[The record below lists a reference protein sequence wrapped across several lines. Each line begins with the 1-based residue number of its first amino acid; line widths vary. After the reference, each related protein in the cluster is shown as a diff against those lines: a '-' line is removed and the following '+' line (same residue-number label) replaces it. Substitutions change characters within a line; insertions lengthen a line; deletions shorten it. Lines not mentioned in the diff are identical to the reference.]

1 MSRTLTVLMSLCCL
15 LGVTLC
21 ADAQIPKKPKMI
33 KAPVV
38 GHRGHS
44 AIAPEN
50 TLASVKQ
57 AVKTGANGCEIDVRL
72 STDGQV
78 FLSHDDSLKRCGG
91 VDIKVNDQTYEE
103 LLKHPVGYKE
113 KFGDQFQ
120 DEKVP
125 LLKDVLKELKG
136 TKTCLVCEIKG
147 DGTGNQQ
154 GIEKAVLD
162 LLKEAHMV
170 KKTIVIAFSADVCKR
185 MRELDKSI
193 CIAWLV
199 SKGGKESPK
208 DFTNRVLKT
217 LADCK
222 INCVDMQHGAASKEL
237 VKNLHSQGVY
247 VFVWTVDDPE
257 RMKALYEMGV
267 DSVTTN
273 MPDKALEVLKGM
285 KKRH

>member
-1 MSRTLTVLMSLCCL
+1 
-15 LGVTLC
+15 
-21 ADAQIPKKPKMI
+21 
-33 KAPVV
+33 
-38 GHRGHS
+38 
-44 AIAPEN
+44 
-50 TLASVKQ
+50 
-57 AVKTGANGCEIDVRL
+57 
-72 STDGQV
+72 
-78 FLSHDDSLKRCGG
+78 
-91 VDIKVNDQTYEE
+91 
-103 LLKHPVGYKE
+103 
-113 KFGDQFQ
+113 
-120 DEKVP
+120 
-125 LLKDVLKELKG
+125 
-136 TKTCLVCEIKG
+136 
-147 DGTGNQQ
+147 
-154 GIEKAVLD
+154 
-162 LLKEAHMV
+162 
-170 KKTIVIAFSADVCKR
+170 
-185 MRELDKSI
+185 MRELDKGI

-285 KKRH
+285 KKRR